1 MIYILLSILVVIGVS
16 IRRVTQHHQAII
28 YTLGNYTRL
37 GQPGWHIV
45 IPVVQSIILI
55 NTTHPEA
62 QKLIA
67 QIQAKGDVDEEL
79 YKKVVIA

>member
-1 MIYILLSILVVIGVS
+1 MTYIFLSILIVVGSS
-16 IRRVTQHHQAII
+16 IRRVRQQQQGII
-28 YTLGNYTRL
+28 YTLGNYTRV
-37 GQPGWHIV
+37 GQPGWCIV
-45 IPVVQSIILI
+45 IPVVQSMILI
-55 NTTHPEA
+55 KTTHPES